1 MDTGEQAAEESS
13 ANRRERLLA
22 LRSAAAAAGSSS
34 SSSPSAA
41 PPPLQPPAWD
51 LPEPDLTPS
60 SAPRPPA
67 RFGFYT
73 NPGAAFSSAAAPNK
87 RKSPDTLLSPSPAP
101 APPHGRSGNYGNSYP
116 PHQRHM
122 APSQMEP
129 APPGT
134 GPWRS
139 PMQFQTPMS
148 EYGGAPPGPP
158 PHWNPHSTSPAQDY
172 YPRSPNLGFRG
183 SNVGRGGNPM
193 NYGPRGSPVNYGP
206 RGSPMN
212 YTPRGTPMN
221 YEPRGSPMNYEPRG
235 SLMNY
240 GPRGSPCSSSGR
252 GRGENYY
259 SGPDSRGRGGRGGSG
274 FQNHSGGQ
282 GQMNYYYKSMVDDPW
297 KNLRPIVGSIL
308 PTDGG
313 GAKPWHQEP
322 FRTKID
328 NKPDQ
333 GRVIS
338 TNKPDQGQVI
348 STSTSGLSL
357 AEYLDL
363 SFNEVSNET

>member
-1 MDTGEQAAEESS
+1 MDTGEQAEEESS

-22 LRSAAAAAGSSS
+22 LRSAAAASS

-41 PPPLQPPAWD
+41 PPLPSAAAAWD

-73 NPGAAFSSAAAPNK
+73 NPGAAFSSAAAPHK
-87 RKSPDTLLSPSPAP
+87 RKSPDLGSSPAP
-101 APPHGRSGNYGNSYP
+101 APPHAGFGNYGNNYPP
-116 PHQRHM
+116 PHQHHM
-122 APSQMEP
+122 DPSSMEP
-129 APPGT
+129 PPPGT
-134 GPWRS
+134 SPWRA

-148 EYGGAPPGPP
+148 EYRGAPPGPP
-158 PHWNPHSTSPAQDY
+158 PHWNPHSASPAQDS
-172 YPRSPNLGFRG
+172 YPCSPNFGFRG

-193 NYGPRGSPVNYGP
+193 NYGPRGSPMNYGPRDSPMNYGPSDSPMNYGP

-212 YTPRGTPMN
+212 YG
-221 YEPRGSPMNYEPRG
+221 PRGSPMNYGPRG
-235 SLMNY
+235 SPMNY

-259 SGPDSRGRGGRGGSG
+259 SSPGSRGRGGRGGSG
-274 FQNHSGGQ
+274 FRNHYGGKEKDYLQ
-282 GQMNYYYKSMVDDPW
+282 KSMADDPW

-308 PTDGG
+308 IPIGG
-313 GAKPWHQEP
+313 GARSWLPESL
-322 FRTKID
+322 RTKKD
-328 NKPDQ
+328 NIPAKGPA
-333 GRVIS
+333 I
-338 TNKPDQGQVI
+338 P
-348 STSTSGLSL
+348 TSGLSL

-363 SFNEVSNET
+363 SFNEVSNDT